1 MMQLIHFL
9 LQQLVK
15 CTVSEVHAATSS
27 RIKEARMSSAFGRQ
41 IIVAAAMLLAVVAIY
56 HYFIKDQSHISD
68 AMLTVECKNLL
79 QSTYGDHLISLKGS
93 SQAVPALR
101 GIDITC
107 VTGKPCEYA
116 DDVDFRIIVITYNR
130 AVSLLKLLR
139 SLDDLELD
147 GDRAALE
154 IWIDVNDKGQSHDE
168 TVKAARSFQ
177 WKKGPTRVHIQ
188 TSHAGIMGQ
197 WIDTWRPRPESKE
210 LGIILEDDISV
221 SPMAYRWLKAVHKAM
236 ANRTDFVGASLT
248 SDQMSVHS
256 SNPKGPLAA
265 PKN

>member
-1 MMQLIHFL
+1 M
-9 LQQLVK
+9 
-15 CTVSEVHAATSS
+15 
-27 RIKEARMSSAFGRQ
+27 ARVPAHCVASIG
-41 IIVAAAMLLAVVAIY
+41 IILLATAVIY
-56 HYFIKDQSHISD
+56 YWFIKDVLRVRETVSLPDCGRHVESD
-68 AMLTVECKNLL
+68 AGR
-79 QSTYGDHLISLKGS
+79 STYAPEI
-93 SQAVPALR
+93 AAC
-101 GIDITC
+101 T
-107 VTGKPCEYA
+107 TGKPCSQVYTDE
-116 DDVDFRIIVITYNR
+116 VNFRIIVITYNR
-130 AVSLLKLLR
+130 AVSLLKLLH

-210 LGIILEDDISV
+210 LGYHILEDDISV